1 MTRNNIKLNKFSESE
16 DISSDKFTSTDKLKL
31 IYKFLSSEKLI
42 EVI

>member
-1 MTRNNIKLNKFSESE
+1 MTRNNLKLNRYNENDE
-16 DISSDKFTSTDKLKL
+16 IKFTSEDKLKL